1 MHFELQ
7 GQGHPVVLM
16 AGLGGL
22 GAFWRPVME
31 RLSRQHLCITFDHP
45 GMGRSPP
52 AAEHSIGHIATEVLG
67 LLEQLKLPS
76 AHFVGH
82 STGGLVAQVLALDHP
97 QRVDRNASLASPHV
111 QAYGAALLAEL
122 ADRYPGVHGLRIDWP
137 EYPP

>member
-1 MHFELQ
+1 MHFELK

-82 STGGLVAQVLALDHP
+82 STGGLVAQVLARRLP
-97 QRVDRNASLASPHV
+97 QAAMVELQGGHFLPQTQTARYVDEV
-111 QAYGAALLAEL
+111 QAFLTGPA
-122 ADRYPGVHGLRIDWP
+122 
-137 EYPP
+137 